1 MDLENLHTTCFQVA
15 LDSTLGRHSTAGGHA
30 AYNSLIKHPILRVQ
44 VWLCTCPVHGMNE
57 QILLGNWK
65 QFKGNIKS
73 KWGKLTEDDLEVA
86 DGHRE
91 QLIGKLQERYG
102 ILKDEAERQMKAF
115 EDFNQTALKSS

>member
-1 MDLENLHTTCFQVA
+1 
-15 LDSTLGRHSTAGGHA
+15 
-30 AYNSLIKHPILRVQ
+30 
-44 VWLCTCPVHGMNE
+44 MNE

>member
-1 MDLENLHTTCFQVA
+1 
-15 LDSTLGRHSTAGGHA
+15 
-30 AYNSLIKHPILRVQ
+30 
-44 VWLCTCPVHGMNE
+44 MNE

-65 QFKGNIKS
+65 QFKGNIQS
-73 KWGKLTEDDLEVA
+73 KWGKLTDDDLDIA

-115 EDFNQTALKSS
+115 EDFNRTALKSN